1 MKGEC
6 IMMTPVRRTQH
17 WLPGAFN
24 DFFND
29 DFYGSVLG
37 RRQAASPAV
46 NIVDTGNGFRIEVG
60 APGIAKED
68 FKVDIN
74 KDNVLTIS
82 AERKTENDSKNERY
96 LRREFGYSQFKQTLL
111 LPDEVD
117 KDATA
122 ASYENGVLSVSIPKK
137 EKPDEEISKVIDVL

>member
-1 MKGEC
+1 MKGEF

-17 WLPGAFN
+17 WLPNVFN

-29 DFYGSVLG
+29 DFYGSVSG

-46 NIVDTGNGFRIEVG
+46 NVIDTENGFRIEVG

-74 KDNVLTIS
+74 NDNVLTIS
-82 AERKTENDSKNERY
+82 AEKKTEEENKNERY
-96 LRREFGYSQFKQTLL
+96 LRKEFGYSQFKQTLL
-111 LPDEVD
+111 LPDEID
-117 KDATA
+117 RDAIA
-122 ASYENGVLSVSIPKK
+122 ASYENGVLSVFIPKK
-137 EKPDEEISKVIDVL
+137 EKPDEETNKVIDVL

>member
-1 MKGEC
+1 
-6 IMMTPVRRTQH
+6 MMTPVKRTQH
-17 WLPGAFN
+17 WLPNVFN

-46 NIVDTGNGFRIEVG
+46 NVVDTGNGFRIEVG

-82 AERKTENDSKNERY
+82 AEKKTEAENRNERY
-96 LRREFGYSQFKQTLL
+96 LRKEFGYSQFKQTLL
-111 LPDEVD
+111 LPDEID
-117 KDATA
+117 KDAIA
-122 ASYENGVLSVSIPKK
+122 ASYENGVLSVSVPKK
-137 EKPDEEISKVIDVL
+137 EKPDEETHKVIDVV

>member
-1 MKGEC
+1 MN
-6 IMMTPVRRTQH
+6 MTPIRRTQN
-17 WLPGAFN
+17 WLPNALFN

-46 NIVDTGNGFRIEVG
+46 NIVDTGNGFRIEIG

-68 FKVDIN
+68 FKVDID
-74 KDNVLTIS
+74 KDNLLTIS
-82 AERKTENDSKNERY
+82 AEKKTEKEEKNERY
-96 LRREFGYSQFKQTLL
+96 LRKEFGYSQFKQTLL
-111 LPDEVD
+111 LPDEID
-117 KDATA
+117 KDLIA

-137 EKPDEEISKVIDVL
+137 TKTEEAEKNRTIDVL

>member
-1 MKGEC
+1 
-6 IMMTPVRRTQH
+6 MMTPAKRTQH
-17 WLPGAFN
+17 WLPNVFN

-46 NIVDTGNGFRIEVG
+46 NVVDTGNGFRIEVG

-82 AERKTENDSKNERY
+82 AEKKTEAENRNERY
-96 LRREFGYSQFKQTLL
+96 LRKEFGYSQFKQTLL
-111 LPDEVD
+111 LPDEID
-117 KDATA
+117 KDAIA
-122 ASYENGVLSVSIPKK
+122 ASYENGVLSVSVPKK
-137 EKPDEEISKVIDVL
+137 EKPDEETHKVIDVV

>member
-1 MKGEC
+1 
-6 IMMTPVRRTQH
+6 MMTPVRRTQH
-17 WLPGAFN
+17 WLPNVFN

-29 DFYGSVLG
+29 DFYSSVLG

-46 NIVDTGNGFRIEVG
+46 NVVDTENGFRIEVG

-68 FKVDIN
+68 FKIDIN

-82 AERKTENDSKNERY
+82 AEKKMEKEDKNERY
-96 LRREFGYSQFKQTLL
+96 LRKEFGYSQFKQTLL
-111 LPDEVD
+111 LPDEID
-117 KDATA
+117 KDAIA

-137 EKPDEEISKVIDVL
+137 ERTDEETRKVIDVL